1 MNIDGRKLEING
13 RIIALSP
20 KESVFLKLLFEKINT
35 YVPVD
40 DLYVA
45 VYGGKAGDWKK
56 DSKEE
61 KKRFYSL
68 LTYLRKKIPANCI
81 GISRVSVFALSLL
94 NFERIRIVSA
104 FNFLSHRCIRIL
116 RGHDRTRKH
125 ISYRRLT
132 FKAIF
137 GNLLT

>member
-1 MNIDGRKLEING
+1 MNIDGRKHDING

-61 KKRFYSL
+61 KKRWGESNNSSIDLKFSSIDIH
-68 LTYLRKKIPANCI
+68 TNCI

-94 NFERIRIVSA
+94 SFGRFRVSA
-104 FNFLSHRCIRIL
+104 FNFLSHRCIRTL
-116 RGHDRTRKH
+116 RART
-125 ISYRRLT
+125 SYSRH
-132 FKAIF
+132 
-137 GNLLT
+137 